1 MRHRK
6 DTTVEFVPSESLK
19 DCLLSRKALDF
30 YLAPAP
36 APSTP
41 SADPFVARNDL
52 SMLDALNH
60 ASELLRC
67 AAATAY
73 ESADALKGPQRDLG
87 LSVVHMINMARSMV
101 DRSLDVHPQ
110 QQ

>member
-6 DTTVEFVPSESLK
+6 DATVEFVPSESLK
-19 DCLLSRKALDF
+19 DCPLSRKALDF
-30 YLAPAP
+30 HLTPTSP
-36 APSTP
+36 PPSV
-41 SADPFVARNDL
+41 DPFVARNDL
-52 SMLDALNH
+52 SMLEALNH

-73 ESADALKGPQRDLG
+73 EAADALKGAQRDLG

-110 QQ
+110 RQ

>member
-1 MRHRK
+1 MRHPK

-19 DCLLSRKALDF
+19 DCPLSRKALDS
-30 YLAPAP
+30 YLAPASS
-36 APSTP
+36 PS
-41 SADPFVARNDL
+41 SVDPFVARNDL
-52 SMLDALNH
+52 GMLEALNH

-101 DRSLDVHPQ
+101 DRSLEVHPQ

>member
-19 DCLLSRKALDF
+19 DCPLSRKALDF
-30 YLAPAP
+30 YLAPT
-36 APSTP
+36 PSAP
-41 SADPFVARNDL
+41 SADPFIARTDL
-52 SMLDALNH
+52 SMLEALNH

>member
-19 DCLLSRKALDF
+19 DCPLSRKALDF
-30 YLAPAP
+30 YLAPS
-36 APSTP
+36 PSTP
-41 SADPFVARNDL
+41 SAEPFVARNDL

>member
-1 MRHRK
+1 
-6 DTTVEFVPSESLK
+6 
-19 DCLLSRKALDF
+19 LDF
-30 YLAPAP
+30 YLTPEGSPA
-36 APSTP
+36 
-41 SADPFVARNDL
+41 SAEPFVARNDL

-73 ESADALKGPQRDLG
+73 ESADGLKGAQRDLG

-101 DRSLDVHPQ
+101 DRSLDAHPQ
-110 QQ
+110 RQ